1 MKAKIV
7 LLALVSSVFLAIW
20 ALPCAGEEQERLELK
35 PVLLVMDVQNVWMP
49 RMSEED
55 RSSALQKI
63 NESIALFRE
72 FGQPVIRVY
81 HSDPKLGAEPDTEPF
96 EFLTSISIT
105 EDDLKIVKNHASAF
119 TKTDLEQILR
129 ESERNTVFLCGLSAT
144 GCVLATYFGAMDRE
158 FFVLMVEGALLSH
171 DASYTKVIED
181 ICASMTIEEA
191 RETLQDPFPGD

>member
-1 MKAKIV
+1 MRAKIV
-7 LLALVSSVFLAIW
+7 LLVLVSSVFLTAW
-20 ALPCAGEEQERLELK
+20 SLPGAGEEPERLELK

-55 RSSALQKI
+55 RQSALQKI
-63 NESIALFRE
+63 NEAIALFRE
-72 FGQPVIRVY
+72 FGHPVIRVY

-96 EFLTSISIT
+96 EFLTSVSIT
-105 EDDLKIVKNHASAF
+105 DDDVKIVKNHASAF
-119 TKTDLEQILR
+119 TKTDLEKILR
-129 ESERNTVFLCGLSAT
+129 ESEQNTVFLCGLSAT

-181 ICASMTIEEA
+181 ICASMTIEEV
-191 RETLQDPFPGD
+191 RETLQDPFLGD